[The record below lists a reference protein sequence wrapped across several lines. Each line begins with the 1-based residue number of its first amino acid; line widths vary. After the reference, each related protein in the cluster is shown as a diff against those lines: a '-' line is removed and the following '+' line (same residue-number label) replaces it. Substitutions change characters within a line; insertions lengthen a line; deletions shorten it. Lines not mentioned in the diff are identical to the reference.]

1 MLPATPASA
10 SHLGA
15 REPPRIHHMHVP
27 GCRLPSPAMQSARR
41 TRSLKTG
48 FRMRVEDPP
57 RHRARPQN
65 ACCGAYRTGYWVS
78 TATPGRADAGRDVA
92 CQAGARSSPQVLRD
106 VVASVLRDVVASVN
120 LLSSRTATAKVNG
133 GNNVPSYGGNNVPLY
148 RWKSSDRVTD
158 ARPEH
163 RPVHAP

>member
-92 CQAGARSSPQVLRD
+92 CQAGARSSPKCCGTLLPTLTYLAHGPLRRKLTEATTSPLTKATTSLFIAANPATGCPMPARNTD
-106 VVASVLRDVVASVN
+106 PSTRLD
-120 LLSSRTATAKVNG
+120 TAVG
-133 GNNVPSYGGNNVPLY
+133 
-148 RWKSSDRVTD
+148 R
-158 ARPEH
+158 
-163 RPVHAP
+163 